1 MADEKPRRQTW
12 RERGTHRPPE
22 LDGPEHDTV
31 KLRVRPIGGG
41 SFFWRREKDRV
52 IEVPVPRE
60 WRQRRAPER

>member
-1 MADEKPRRQTW
+1 MPDEKPRRQTW

-31 KLRVRPIGGG
+31 TLRVRPIGGG

-60 WRQRRAPER
+60 WRQRRDPER